1 MGTPGPRDSRAG
13 ARKDGDGGPEDG
25 DVAKSEPSDSPK
37 GGRGAVD
44 GVRRGQVGG
53 SSDRSK
59 QPRAG
64 ALTGP

>member
-13 ARKDGDGGPEDG
+13 ARKMGTVAPDDGE
-25 DVAKSEPSDSPK
+25 VAKSVPSDSPK

-44 GVRRGQVGG
+44 GVKRGQVGG
-53 SSDRSK
+53 SSDRNK

-64 ALTGP
+64 ALTGL